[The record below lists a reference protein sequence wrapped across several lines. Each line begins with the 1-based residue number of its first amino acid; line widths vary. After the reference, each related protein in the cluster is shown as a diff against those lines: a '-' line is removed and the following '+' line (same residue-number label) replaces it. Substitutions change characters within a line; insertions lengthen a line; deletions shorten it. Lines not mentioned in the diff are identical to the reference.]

1 VGIALSSDSDE
12 ELDASGPEGPKR
24 FDPNCPQ
31 GKSYTRQQFIVA
43 YGGTTEWDVAGMANA
58 SSRGVMQH
66 QGTTSSL
73 DRLKDQV
80 RTATVY
86 FTAGLRR
93 SHFSLKGSL
102 DVQSKKRKTDAIFE
116 SMNAGDGW
124 QHSDA
129 LGFTETHVV
138 ARSRERLKLRRRP
151 MQVANQNDRLRARG
165 EAAKALSLCLII
177 LLCLVIVWRVVRWD
191 KRGLYYLTEESC
203 RAGRQRLDRVPLG
216 INAE

>member
-1 VGIALSSDSDE
+1 MYPKRRAAAVAEELNKQELEQDAGDDQDEEDDKSFTEADAEPEEALKKARKDPNALPMRRKNNKVGIALSSDSDE

-73 DRLKDQV
+73 DRLKDQ
-80 RTATVY
+80 
-86 FTAGLRR
+86 
-93 SHFSLKGSL
+93 
-102 DVQSKKRKTDAIFE
+102 SKKRKTDAIFE

-165 EAAKALSLCLII
+165 
-177 LLCLVIVWRVVRWD
+177 
-191 KRGLYYLTEESC
+191 
-203 RAGRQRLDRVPLG
+203 RQRLDRVPLG